1 MASPPDTFNKL
12 TRSTGKSWYTSLVR
26 AVGYGLLLLV
36 LFDLVAMLI
45 SPRFMNPS
53 WEFQVF
59 GELVEKVA
67 VPLIAIV
74 LVFFGEEQSRGKFE
88 RIFLKGLSWLCLL
101 AGVVLILLIP
111 VTLSNVERLD
121 VQADD
126 VFLAQY
132 NQQLNQAKQLEQ
144 QLKKATDDEVKRI
157 LQSQGQS
164 LANQSP
170 QQAKNQLLAQLTK
183 AKQKLSADYEAKR
196 VEQHLTLLKNRNK
209 WCVGALVSGIL
220 FIYVWWLTS
229 RPQEIQ
235 KPQ

>member
-1 MASPPDTFNKL
+1 MASPPDTFKKL
-12 TRSTGKSWYTSLVR
+12 TPSTRKSWYTSLVN
-26 AVGYGLLLLV
+26 AIGYGLFLLGF
-36 LFDLVAMLI
+36 FDLVAMLVP
-45 SPRFMNPS
+45 SGFMNPS

-74 LVFFGEEQSRGKFE
+74 LVFFGESQPRGKLE
-88 RIFLKGLSWLCLL
+88 RIFLKGLSWLCLP

-121 VQADD
+121 VQTDD

-144 QLKKATDDEVKRI
+144 QLSKATDDEVKRI
-157 LQSQGQS
+157 LQSQGRS
-164 LANQSP
+164 LGNQSP
-170 QQAKNQLLAQLTK
+170 QQAKTQLLSQLAK
-183 AKQKLSADYEAKR
+183 AKQKLSVDYEAKR
-196 VEQHLTLLKNRNK
+196 VEQRFTLLKNRNK
-209 WCVGALVSGIL
+209 WCVGAFVSGIL
-220 FIYVWWLTS
+220 FIYIWWLTS
-229 RPQEIQ
+229 RLQEIP